1 MRAFVTCEGIR
12 SMPVPLIYTRHTGRF
27 LGLWILLLPLA
38 LVAEFAGR
46 PAALVPVSCLIS
58 LFFFGVEELGLQI
71 EEPFSIL
78 PLEHVAA
85 AIERA
90 ARQMLQFMIAAQ
102 GAGDCWR
109 TQAETLKQML
119 KAER

>member
-1 MRAFVTCEGIR
+1 MT
-12 SMPVPLIYTRHTGRF
+12 LD
-27 LGLWILLLPLA
+27 
-38 LVAEFAGR
+38 
-46 PAALVPVSCLIS
+46 AALHLSWERLN
-58 LFFFGVEELGLQI
+58 LLARAHER
-71 EEPFSIL
+71 
-78 PLEHVAA
+78 
-85 AIERA
+85 RA

>member
-1 MRAFVTCEGIR
+1 MD
-12 SMPVPLIYTRHTGRF
+12 
-27 LGLWILLLPLA
+27 
-38 LVAEFAGR
+38 
-46 PAALVPVSCLIS
+46 AALCLS
-58 LFFFGVEELGLQI
+58 WERLNLLARAHER
-71 EEPFSIL
+71 
-78 PLEHVAA
+78 
-85 AIERA
+85 RA